1 MKPLQIMTQKLHSW
15 KQEHLLDAPI
25 FGKTLEEWVEQAIQQ
40 IQLARTHLRPNQ
52 IIPFLLKPSATQHR
66 FLRRRRSQPPLVLA
80 IAILSLTS
88 AIGYRFYN
96 EPQLAVGT
104 IAPQSLKAPATV
116 RVIDQHTT
124 ETNRKAART
133 AGVPVM
139 MIDQSI
145 NQKIYQ
151 TLLTLL
157 QEGDNLRH
165 QAGKLPFVEPSMLST
180 TAQRYL
186 RQAPE
191 WQWQGTIAKIEG
203 TKDATTQ
210 AKTDSSLLNSPRS
223 RALTDLASSSQEL
236 AILELQNYR
245 RASSADDFSALKG
258 VIGLARQR
266 HAAALLSLPTSTDEE
281 KFYDAALFN
290 LTDPEW
296 DQTKAVVR
304 QTLDRMLIQGI
315 APGIPPT
322 LLEQAIK
329 IQIDNGVP
337 DNVESQASK
346 ILAAI
351 VRPNLTQDIEQTKL
365 QAEQAALSVKDV
377 MVAAR
382 RGDTIVQQGEQISQ
396 EDFVLLDHFG
406 MSRRRINW
414 LGLVGFGGLVSGAVA
429 FFLLIERKF
438 HPGLRR
444 RDRLLILLLSLTA
457 PVISALG
464 LPATSLPVI
473 GLLVGSFYG
482 SALGITVIGLLTVI
496 LPIGMEI
503 APTNLIAGAVGSLVG
518 AIMAE
523 KLRSREELALLG
535 GVVGLTQGFV
545 YLVLTLISSS
555 ATSAVWYVIL
565 TAAAIQ
571 SLIGIAWSIVA
582 LGVSP
587 YLEQLFDLVTPIR
600 LSELSNPNRPLLER
614 LASVT
619 PGTFQHTLFVATLAE
634 AAARALGCS
643 VELVRAGTLYHDIGK
658 MHDPLGFI
666 ENQMGGVNKHDE
678 IDNPWVSAALIKKHV
693 TEGIVMAR
701 RCRLPKAI
709 QSFIPEHQGTMLI
722 SYFYYQALQEAK
734 DNPELTV
741 NEADFRY
748 DGPIPQSRETGIVM
762 LADSC
767 EAALRSLK
775 EASREEALAMV
786 NRILRARWQ
795 DDQLLESGL
804 NREEMTCIA
813 EIFVQVWL
821 QFNHQRIPYPKAA
834 LSPQV
839 RA

>member
-1 MKPLQIMTQKLHSW
+1 M
-15 KQEHLLDAPI
+15 
-25 FGKTLEEWVEQAIQQ
+25 
-40 IQLARTHLRPNQ
+40 
-52 IIPFLLKPSATQHR
+52 
-66 FLRRRRSQPPLVLA
+66 LA

-88 AIGYRFYN
+88 AIGYRFYD

-104 IAPQSLKAPATV
+104 IAPQTLKAPATV
-116 RVIDQHTT
+116 RIIDQYTT
-124 ETNRKAART
+124 EANRKAART
-133 AGVPVM
+133 AGVSVL
-139 MIDQSI
+139 MIDKPI
-145 NQKIYQ
+145 NQEIYQ
-151 TLLTLL
+151 TLQTLL
-157 QEGDNLRH
+157 QEGDDLR
-165 QAGKLPFVEPSMLST
+165 QQVGKLPFVEPSLLST

-191 WQWQGTIAKIEG
+191 WQWQATIAKIEG
-203 TKDATTQ
+203 KAEGKDDNETN
-210 AKTDSSLLNSPRS
+210 SSLLNSPRS

-245 RASSADDFSALKG
+245 RAATADDFSALKG

-266 HAAALLSLPTSTDEE
+266 YAAALLSLPSSANEE
-281 KFYDAALFN
+281 NFYDSTLFN

-296 DQTKAVVR
+296 AQTKATVR
-304 QTLDRMLIQGI
+304 QTLERMLTQGI
-315 APGIPPT
+315 APGIPPA
-322 LLEQAIK
+322 LLDQAIK
-329 IQIDNGVP
+329 VQLDA
-337 DNVESQASK
+337 NVSANVQPQAGK

-351 VRPNLTQDIEQTKL
+351 VRPNLTQDIEQTKF

-382 RGDTIVQQGEQISQ
+382 RGDTIVRQGEQISQ

-414 LGLVGFGGLVSGAVA
+414 LGLIGFGGLVSGTVAV
-429 FFLLIERKF
+429 FLVIERKF

-444 RDRLLILLLSLTA
+444 RDRLLILLLTLTA

-503 APTNLIAGAVGSLVG
+503 APINLVAGAVGSLVG

-535 GVVGLTQGFV
+535 GIVGLTQGIV
-545 YLVLTLISSS
+545 YLILTLISSS
-555 ATSAVWYVIL
+555 ATSAVWYVVL
-565 TAAAIQ
+565 TSAALQ
-571 SLIGIAWSIVA
+571 SLIGIVWSVVA
-582 LGVSP
+582 LGISP

-666 ENQMGGVNKHDE
+666 ENQMGGINKHDE
-678 IDNPWVSAALIKKHV
+678 IDNPWLSAALIKKHV

-734 DNPELTV
+734 ENPGLVV

-775 EASREEALAMV
+775 DASSEEALAMV

-795 DDQLLESGL
+795 DNQLLESGL
-804 NREEMTCIA
+804 SREEMTRIA

-839 RA
+839 SA

>member
-1 MKPLQIMTQKLHSW
+1 MKPFQIVTQKLHSW
-15 KQEHLLDAPI
+15 KQEYLLDAPHL
-25 FGKTLEEWVEQAIQQ
+25 GQTVEKWVEKAMRRSR
-40 IQLARTHLRPNQ
+40 LARSHLKLNQ
-52 IIPFLLKPSATQHR
+52 IIPFLLRPSATQRR
-66 FLRRRRSQPPLVLA
+66 FLRRRRSQPPIVLA
-80 IAILSLTS
+80 IAILSLSS
-88 AIGYRFYN
+88 AIGYRFYD

-104 IAPQSLKAPATV
+104 VAPQTLRAPATV
-116 RVIDQHTT
+116 RIIDQHTT
-124 ETNRKAART
+124 EANRKAART
-133 AGVPVM
+133 AGVPVL
-139 MIDQSI
+139 MIDQAI

-151 TLLTLL
+151 TLQTLL
-157 QEGDNLRH
+157 QQGDDLRQ

-186 RQAPE
+186 RQAPDE
-191 WQWQGTIAKIEG
+191 QWQATIAKIEG
-203 TKDATTQ
+203 KTGGKAEG
-210 AKTDSSLLNSPRS
+210 KTDISEPNSPRS
-223 RALTDLASSSQEL
+223 RAQTDLASSSQEL

-245 RASSADDFSALKG
+245 RTSSADDFSALKE

-266 HAAALLSLPTSTDEE
+266 YAAALLSLPDGTQVE
-281 KFYDAALFN
+281 KFYDPTLFN

-296 DQTKAVVR
+296 DQTKAIVR
-304 QTLDRMLIQGI
+304 QTLERMLSQGI
-315 APGIPPT
+315 PPGIPPA
-322 LLEQAIK
+322 LLDQAIK
-329 IQIDNGVP
+329 IQLSNSISASIQP
-337 DNVESQASK
+337 PASK
-346 ILAAI
+346 ILAAVI
-351 VRPNLTQDIEQTKL
+351 QPNLTQDIKQTKF

-382 RGDTIVQQGEQISQ
+382 RGDTIVRQGELISQ

-414 LGLVGFGGLVSGAVA
+414 LGLIGFSGLVGGAVA
-429 FFLLIERKF
+429 VFLIIERKF

-444 RDRLLILLLSLTA
+444 RDRLLILLLTLTA

-464 LPATSLPVI
+464 LPASSLPVI

-482 SALGITVIGLLTVI
+482 SALGITVIGLLTVV
-496 LPIGMEI
+496 LPIGMEV
-503 APTNLIAGAVGSLVG
+503 APISLIAGTVGSLVG

-523 KLRSREELALLG
+523 RLRSREELALLG

-545 YLVLTLISSS
+545 YLVLTLIGSSTS
-555 ATSAVWYVIL
+555 SAVWYVIL
-565 TAAAIQ
+565 TSAALQ
-571 SLIGIAWSIVA
+571 SLFGIAWSVVA
-582 LGVSP
+582 LGISP
-587 YLEQLFDLVTPIR
+587 YLEQFFDLVTPIR

-614 LASVT
+614 LASAT

-666 ENQMGGVNKHDE
+666 ENQMGGINKHDQ
-678 IDNPWVSAALIKKHV
+678 INNPWVSAALIKKHV

-734 DNPELTV
+734 DNPKLTV

-795 DDQLLESGL
+795 DNQLLESGL
-804 NREEMTCIA
+804 SREDMTRIA

-839 RA
+839 KV

>member
-1 MKPLQIMTQKLHSW
+1 MKPFQIVTQKLHSW
-15 KQEHLLDAPI
+15 KQEYLLDAPF
-25 FGKTLEEWVEQAIQQ
+25 FGQTIEKWVERAIRQS
-40 IQLARTHLRPNQ
+40 QLARTYLKPNQ
-52 IIPFLLKPSATQHR
+52 IIPFLLRPSTAQRR
-66 FLRRRRSQPPLVLA
+66 FLRRRRSHPPIVLA
-80 IAILSLTS
+80 IAVLSLTS

-116 RVIDQHTT
+116 RIIDQHTT
-124 ETNRKAART
+124 EANRKAART

-139 MIDQSI
+139 MIDQSV

-151 TLLTLL
+151 TLQTLL
-157 QEGDNLRH
+157 REGDDLRL
-165 QAGKLPFVEPSMLST
+165 QVGKLPFVEPSMLST

-191 WQWQGTIAKIEG
+191 WQWQATIVKIEG
-203 TKDATTQ
+203 KIEG
-210 AKTDSSLLNSPRS
+210 KTNISPPPLARSL
-223 RALTDLASSSQEL
+223 AQTDLASSSQEL

-245 RASSADDFSALKG
+245 RASSADDFSALKE
-258 VIGLARQR
+258 VIGRARQR
-266 HAAALLSLPTSTDEE
+266 YAAASLSLPTNDNEGN
-281 KFYDAALFN
+281 FYDPALFN

-296 DQTKAVVR
+296 DQTKVAVR
-304 QTLDRMLIQGI
+304 QTLERMLTQGI
-315 APGIPPT
+315 APGIPPA
-322 LLEQAIK
+322 LLDQAIK
-329 IQIDNGVP
+329 AQLDNDVLA
-337 DNVESQASK
+337 NVQPQASR
-346 ILAAI
+346 ILATV
-351 VRPNLTQDIEQTKL
+351 VRPNLTQDLERTKI

-382 RGDTIVQQGEQISQ
+382 RGETIVRQGEQIFQ

-414 LGLVGFGGLVSGAVA
+414 LGLVCFGGVVSGAVA
-429 FFLLIERKF
+429 VFLLIERKF

-444 RDRLLILLLSLTA
+444 RDRLLILLLTLTA
-457 PVISALG
+457 PAISALG
-464 LPATSLPVI
+464 LPTTSLPVI

-482 SALGITVIGLLTVI
+482 SALGITVIGLLTAI

-555 ATSAVWYVIL
+555 ASSAVWYVIFTSSAL
-565 TAAAIQ
+565 Q
-571 SLIGIAWSIVA
+571 SLIGIAWSVVA
-582 LGVSP
+582 LGISP
-587 YLEQLFDLVTPIR
+587 YLEQFFDLVTPIR

-643 VELVRAGTLYHDIGK
+643 VELVRAGTLYHDVGK

-666 ENQMGGVNKHDE
+666 ENQMGGINKHDE
-678 IDNPWVSAALIKKHV
+678 INNPWVSAALIKKHV

-775 EASREEALAMV
+775 EASPEEALAMV

-795 DDQLLESGL
+795 DNQLLESGL
-804 NREEMTCIA
+804 NRVEMTRIA

>member
-1 MKPLQIMTQKLHSW
+1 MTQKLHSW
-15 KQEHLLDAPI
+15 KQEHLLDAPL
-25 FGKTLEEWVEQAIQQ
+25 FGQTIEKWIEQVIRQS
-40 IQLARTHLRPNQ
+40 QLARTHLRPNQ
-52 IIPFLLKPSATQHR
+52 IIPFLLRPSAAQRR
-66 FLRRRRSQPPLVLA
+66 FLRRRRPQPPIVLA

-88 AIGYRFYN
+88 AIGYRFYD

-104 IAPQSLKAPATV
+104 ITPQSLKAPATV
-116 RVIDQHTT
+116 RIIDQHTT
-124 ETNRKAART
+124 EANRKAART

-139 MIDQSI
+139 MIDQPI

-151 TLLTLL
+151 TLQTLL
-157 QEGDNLRH
+157 QEGDDLRR

-191 WQWQGTIAKIEG
+191 WQWQATIAKIEG
-203 TKDATTQ
+203 KIEVKGNPDIAPF
-210 AKTDSSLLNSPRS
+210 NSPRS

-236 AILELQNYR
+236 AILELQNYH
-245 RASSADDFSALKG
+245 RASAADDFSALKG
-258 VIGLARQR
+258 VIGIARQR
-266 HAAALLSLPTSTDEE
+266 YAAALLSLPGSADEE
-281 KFYDAALFN
+281 KFYDPTLFN

-296 DQTKAVVR
+296 DRTKAVVR
-304 QTLDRMLIQGI
+304 QTLERMLTQGI
-315 APGIPPT
+315 TPGMPPT
-322 LLEQAIK
+322 LLDQAIK
-329 IQIDNGVP
+329 VQLDDGVP
-337 DNVESQASK
+337 TNVQTQAIK
-346 ILAAI
+346 LLAAT
-351 VRPNLTQDIEQTKL
+351 VRPNLTQDLEQTKF

-377 MVAAR
+377 MVVAR
-382 RGDTIVQQGEQISQ
+382 RGDTIVRQGEQISQ

-414 LGLVGFGGLVSGAVA
+414 LGLIGFGGLVSGAVA
-429 FFLLIERKF
+429 VFLLIERKF

-444 RDRLLILLLSLTA
+444 RDRLLILLLTLTA

-464 LPATSLPVI
+464 LPTTSLPVI

-482 SALGITVIGLLTVI
+482 SALGITVIGLLTII

-518 AIMAE
+518 AMMAE

-535 GVVGLTQGFV
+535 GVVGLTQGCV
-545 YLVLTLISSS
+545 YLILTLISSS

-565 TAAAIQ
+565 TSAAIQ
-571 SLIGIAWSIVA
+571 SLIGIAWSVVA
-582 LGVSP
+582 LGISP
-587 YLEQLFDLVTPIR
+587 YLEQVFDLVTPIR

-666 ENQMGGVNKHDE
+666 ENQMGGINKHDE
-678 IDNPWVSAALIKKHV
+678 INNPWVSAALIKKHV

-795 DDQLLESGL
+795 DNQLLESGL